1 MFLALQGNFRHYES
15 LVKPNRESAEKVSAL
30 CKKLAAHLP
39 SWSLPAAAQY
49 KREFT
54 QTNGYDCGMYVW
66 LTMETILRQ
75 ELQKPSLFKQSASE
89 YDITSFIGERRQYL
103 AALCGADSKFKQEE
117 LRARVRTSL

>member
-1 MFLALQGNFRHYES
+1 MFLALQGNFLHYES
-15 LVKPNRESAEKVSAL
+15 LVKPNRASAEKVSAL

-75 ELQKPSLFKQSASE
+75 ELKKPSLFKQSASE
-89 YDITSFIGERRQYL
+89 HDITSFIQERRRYL
-103 AALCGADSKFKQEE
+103 AALCSADSRFKQEE
-117 LRARVRTSL
+117 LSKLP